1 MFRQYMKR
9 IMTIAILI
17 LLIAVNPACH
27 KENDQEKIKKV
38 ITGVQKAIE
47 EKNIRGTTTH
57 IAKDYNDP
65 QGNNFEAMR
74 GLLLGYFFR
83 HPKISGYITHLDIA
97 LTMR

>member
-38 ITGVQKAIE
+38 VTGVQK
-47 EKNIRGTTTH
+47 H
-57 IAKDYNDP
+57 
-65 QGNNFEAMR
+65 
-74 GLLLGYFFR
+74 
-83 HPKISGYITHLDIA
+83 
-97 LTMR
+97 